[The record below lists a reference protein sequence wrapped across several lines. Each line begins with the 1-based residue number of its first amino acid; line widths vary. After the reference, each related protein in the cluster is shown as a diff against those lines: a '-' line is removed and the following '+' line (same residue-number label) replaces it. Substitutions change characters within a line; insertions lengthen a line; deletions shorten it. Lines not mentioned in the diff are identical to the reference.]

1 MAADTVKTTVTELP
15 DSRVRV
21 EAEVAP
27 QEVERRLD
35 QAARSLGR
43 DLRLPG
49 FRRGKVPAPV
59 VIQRVGRDAVLD
71 EAVRSSLG
79 SWYADAIDAA
89 DIAPVGDPDLQMG
102 DLPDHGQP
110 LTFTIEIGVR
120 PKATLGEY
128 KGLEVGRRGPAADDE
143 AVEREVEALRERLA
157 TLDTV
162 ERAAEQGDFVV
173 MDYKGSLDGQP
184 FEGGE
189 GRDQLVELGSGRLIP
204 GFEDQ
209 LVGASA
215 GDERTVSLTFPD
227 DYGAEHLA
235 GKPAE
240 FAVTVREVK
249 TKRLPELD
257 EDFAADAGFDTV
269 DELREDV
276 GKRLRE
282 GEERQI
288 EAEYREAVL
297 DSVAEKATIDI
308 PHELVHARAHELW
321 HQTLH
326 SLSHQGIS
334 REAYLQIAGKDDEE
348 EIVKEAEPDA
358 ERALR
363 REAVLAAI
371 VEAEELEPSDGDVL
385 DALQGPAAQER
396 TTPEK
401 LRKRLEKSGRIDELK
416 SDLAQRQALDLVVEA
431 ATPISVEQAKA
442 RELLWTPEQG
452 EPGERAGGRL
462 WTPGD

>member
-35 QAARSLGR
+35 QAARALGR

-128 KGLEVGRRGPAADDE
+128 KGLEVGRRAPAADDE

-162 ERAAEQGDFVV
+162 ERAAEHGDFVV

-297 DSVAEKATIDI
+297 DSVVDKATIDV

-326 SLSHQGIS
+326 TLSHQGIS

>member
-35 QAARSLGR
+35 QAARALGR

-89 DIAPVGDPDLQMG
+89 RIAPVGDPDLQMG

-128 KGLEVGRRGPAADDE
+128 KGLEVGRREPAADDE
-143 AVEREVEALRERLA
+143 AVEREVEALRGRLA

-269 DELREDV
+269 DELREDI

-326 SLSHQGIS
+326 TLSHQGIS

-452 EPGERAGGRL
+452 EPGARAGGRL